1 MQSSEI
7 LFPIILFNIFCVI
20 IIAFTMNIIFAN
32 VTTFFMGFQISD
44 NIDFYYIN
52 LMNEFMKI
60 WKIIMTR
67 GNYSE

>member
-1 MQSSEI
+1 
-7 LFPIILFNIFCVI
+7 
-20 IIAFTMNIIFAN
+20 MNIIFAN

-44 NIDFYYIN
+44 NVDFYYIN
-52 LMNEFMKI
+52 LMNEFMET

>member
-7 LFPIILFNIFCVI
+7 LFPIILFNILCVI

-32 VTTFFMGFQISD
+32 VTTFFMGFQIS
-44 NIDFYYIN
+44 NNVDFYYIN
-52 LMNEFMKI
+52 LMNEFIKI
-60 WKIIMTR
+60 RKLIMTH

>member
-7 LFPIILFNIFCVI
+7 LFSIILFNILCVI

-32 VTTFFMGFQISD
+32 VTTFFMGFQIS
-44 NIDFYYIN
+44 NNVDFYYIN
-52 LMNEFMKI
+52 LMNEFIKI
-60 WKIIMTR
+60 RKVIMTH